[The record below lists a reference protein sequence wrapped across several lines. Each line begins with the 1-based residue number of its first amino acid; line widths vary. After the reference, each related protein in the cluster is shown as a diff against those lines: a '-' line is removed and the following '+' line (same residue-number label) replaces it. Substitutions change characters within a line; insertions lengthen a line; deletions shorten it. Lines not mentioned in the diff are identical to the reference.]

1 MQAALERAVRHGESG
16 TAEIAQIETALRG
29 AGVVVYVWNRR
40 TGQTTWSPNATQV
53 LELDMAGQEDFWR
66 RLPPD
71 VARARAALLDNA
83 LAKGTPF
90 ALEYKLTRGRAK
102 PCWVE
107 DRGLVIADPHGEIG
121 QIVGALSVITARK
134 QREGRLA
141 YLACYDDLTGLLN
154 RARFY
159 DSLSRTVATCRRT
172 GRSAACL
179 LVGLDHLD
187 RINRTYGFD
196 AADEVIIAI
205 SGHLEACLPQSAVIG
220 RVGGDRF
227 GVVLPDCDENQ
238 ARTIV
243 AEALESLRDHVID
256 THAGPVAASLSIG
269 CVMLPRE
276 ARTSK
281 MAMARAGEALERAR
295 TAGREGVAVY
305 RFSAE
310 EEAARRRHLDLAEE
324 IVAALRERRIAL
336 AYQPILRA
344 ESGEVEMHEAL
355 LRLVRPSGEVVAAGE
370 FIPTA
375 ERLGLIRHLDQAA
388 FTAALEVLRA
398 HPAARLAVNV
408 SALTVTDPGWI
419 EDKLTALETEPELAS
434 RLTVE
439 VTETAAILDLPECAR
454 FLGRLKALGCR
465 LALDDFGAGYTSFR
479 HLKTLPFDTVKID
492 GSFIRGLLENR
503 DNQVF
508 VRTLIELARNLGL
521 DIVAECVGGP
531 GEAALLRDW
540 GVHYFQGFYFGRPDL
555 ALPW

>member
-1 MQAALERAVRHGESG
+1 MQAALDKVIRHGGSG
-16 TAEIAQIETALRG
+16 TTDITQIEAALHG

-40 TGQTTWSPNATQV
+40 TGQTTWSPNAAQV
-53 LELDMAGQEDFWR
+53 LEFDETEQDFWR
-66 RLPPD
+66 RLPPN
-71 VARARAALLDNA
+71 VAREREARLGEA
-83 LAKGTPF
+83 LANGAPF
-90 ALEYKLTRGRAK
+90 ALEYKLTRGAAK

-107 DRGLVIADPHGEIG
+107 DRGLVIADSQGGIG
-121 QIVGALSVITARK
+121 QVVGALSVITARK
-134 QREGRLA
+134 QREAQLT

-159 DSLSRTVATCRRT
+159 DGLSKTVAACRRT
-172 GRSAACL
+172 GQSAACL
-179 LVGLDHLD
+179 LVAIDHLD
-187 RINRTYGFD
+187 RTNRTYGFD

-205 SGHLEACLPQSAVIG
+205 SDRLETCLPESAVIG

-227 GVVLPDCDENQ
+227 GIVLPNCDEVE
-238 ARTIV
+238 ARAV
-243 AEALESLRDHVID
+243 VVEALESLRDHVID
-256 THAGPVAASLSIG
+256 THAGPVVANLSIG

-276 ARTSK
+276 APTSK

-295 TAGREGVAVY
+295 AAGREGVAVY
-305 RFSAE
+305 HFSVE
-310 EEAARRRHLDLAEE
+310 EEAARRRDLGMAEE
-324 IVAALRERRIAL
+324 IAAALRERRIAL

-344 ESGEVEMHEAL
+344 ESGAVDMHEAL

-370 FIPTA
+370 FITVA
-375 ERLGLIRHLDQAA
+375 EKLGLIRHLDHEA
-388 FTAALEVLRA
+388 FTAALAALRA

-408 SALTVTDPGWI
+408 SALTITDPGWL
-419 EDKLTALETEPELAS
+419 EDKLACLESEPGLAA
-434 RLTVE
+434 RLTIE

-479 HLKTLPFDTVKID
+479 HLKTLPFDIVKID

-508 VRTLIELARNLGL
+508 VRTLIELARNFNLE
-521 DIVAECVGGP
+521 IVAECVGGP

-555 ALPW
+555 TPPW